1 MKIPKIDFKY
11 WYQYSLDLNKKRDKD
26 NKPKILRHHDVI
38 NMIYTK
44 RYLSENIKTAY
55 FTNYVSKKEIK
66 IEVSKLLN
74 FTYYELEN
82 YIIECIDEARK
93 NKFYIDKLN
102 GDIQM
107 LKIFDLIQIWG
118 GIPGGGGPYQIRKK
132 NGQIMPWRSSNN
144 LVWIKDYK
152 EAALKAS
159 NGDVQAYSEFRKIKH
174 LGGLAFASKHAY
186 FFSKHLNDK
195 SLIIID
201 VKIAHCFGYNLADSL
216 EMSQIKILLKE
227 VSNAA
232 KSYKLTRWQIEKAL
246 FTFHLVNFKGGKVIT
261 KTLKSKDLKIIN
273 DLSKWYSSLN
283 LKTSIVSHKSKQ
295 YKYKKRDTGKT
306 SVFKLTT
313 KDNVHYTYRKY
324 ISDIKSLKSV
334 LYSSYKQQQNWA
346 QKWFDVNN
354 KIEILKTF
362 ENLEEAIKYQNSIKN
377 NKLIIKN
384 KGVKI
389 KT

>member
-1 MKIPKIDFKY
+1 MK
-11 WYQYSLDLNKKRDKD
+11 L
-26 NKPKILRHHDVI
+26 
-38 NMIYTK
+38 
-44 RYLSENIKTAY
+44 
-55 FTNYVSKKEIK
+55 
-66 IEVSKLLN
+66 EVSKLLN

-82 YIIECIDEARK
+82 YIIKCVDEARK

-102 GDIQM
+102 GDNQM

-132 NGQIMPWRSSNN
+132 SKKIIMPWRSINN

-201 VKIAHCFGYNLADSL
+201 VKIAHCFGYYKANSL
-216 EMSQIKILLKE
+216 EINQINILLKE

-232 KSYKLTRWQIEKAL
+232 KSNKLTRWQIEKAL

-261 KTLKSKDLKIIN
+261 KSLKSKDLVIIN

-283 LKTSIVSHKSKQ
+283 LKTSIVQNKSKQ
-295 YKYKKRDTGKT
+295 NKYKKRETGKT

-313 KDNVHYTYRKY
+313 KDNVHYTYRKH
-324 ISDIKSLKSV
+324 ISDIKSLKSGM
-334 LYSSYKQQQNWA
+334 YSLFKQQKNWV

-362 ENLEEAIKYQNSIKN
+362 ENLEEAIEYQNFIRN
-377 NKLIIKN
+377 NN
-384 KGVKI
+384 
-389 KT
+389 

>member
-11 WYQYSLDLNKKRDKD
+11 WYQYSLDSNKQRDKG
-26 NKPKILRHHDVI
+26 NKPIILRHHDVI

-55 FTNYVSKKEIK
+55 FTNYVSKKEMK
-66 IEVSKLLN
+66 LEVSKLLN

-82 YIIECIDEARK
+82 YIIKCVDEARK

-102 GDIQM
+102 GDNQM

-132 NGQIMPWRSSNN
+132 SKKIIMPWRSINN

-201 VKIAHCFGYNLADSL
+201 VKIAHCFGYYKANSL
-216 EMSQIKILLKE
+216 EINQINILLKE

-232 KSYKLTRWQIEKAL
+232 KSNKLTRWQIEKAL

-261 KTLKSKDLKIIN
+261 KSLKSKDLVIIN

-283 LKTSIVSHKSKQ
+283 LKTSIVQNKSKQ
-295 YKYKKRDTGKT
+295 NKYKKRETGKT

-313 KDNVHYTYRKY
+313 KDNVHYTYRKH
-324 ISDIKSLKSV
+324 ISDIKSLKSGM
-334 LYSSYKQQQNWA
+334 YSLFKQQKNWV

-362 ENLEEAIKYQNSIKN
+362 ENLEEAIEYQNFIRN
-377 NKLIIKN
+377 NN
-384 KGVKI
+384 
-389 KT
+389 

>member
-11 WYQYSLDLNKKRDKD
+11 WYQYSLDSNKQRDKG
-26 NKPKILRHHDVI
+26 NKPIILRHHDVI

-55 FTNYVSKKEIK
+55 FTNYVSKKEMK
-66 IEVSKLLN
+66 LEVSKLLN

-82 YIIECIDEARK
+82 YIIKCVDEARK

-102 GDIQM
+102 GDDQM

-132 NGQIMPWRSSNN
+132 SKKIIMPWRSINN

-159 NGDVQAYSEFRKIKH
+159 NGDVQAYSEFRKITH

-201 VKIAHCFGYNLADSL
+201 VKIAHCFGYYKANSL
-216 EMSQIKILLKE
+216 EINQINILLKE

-232 KSYKLTRWQIEKAL
+232 KSNKLTRWQIEKAL

-261 KTLKSKDLKIIN
+261 KSLKSKDLVIIN

-283 LKTSIVSHKSKQ
+283 LKTSIVQNKSKQ
-295 YKYKKRDTGKT
+295 NKYKKRETGKT

-313 KDNVHYTYRKY
+313 KDNVHYTYRKH
-324 ISDIKSLKSV
+324 ISDIKSLKSGM
-334 LYSSYKQQQNWA
+334 YSLFKQQKNWV

-354 KIEILKTF
+354 KIEIIKTF
-362 ENLEEAIKYQNSIKN
+362 ENLEEAIKYQNFIKN
-377 NKLIIKN
+377 NN
-384 KGVKI
+384 
-389 KT
+389 